1 MQRIETA
8 LEGVYILEPR
18 VFPDRRGF
26 FFESYN
32 DRTLAALGIHDR
44 FVQDNHSRSTRGTLR
59 GLHYQAAPGQVKLVR
74 VVVGEVYD
82 VAVDVRWGSPT
93 FGQHV
98 GVHLSADNKRQFYV
112 PVGFAHGFC
121 VLSDTADF
129 LYKVTSY
136 YAPQDE
142 RGVLW
147 NDPALGIEWPVTD
160 PILSDKDLALPLLKD
175 IPRDYIW
182 RG

>member
-1 MQRIETA
+1 MNRIETD
-8 LEGVYILEPR
+8 LPGVCILEPR
-18 VFPDRRGF
+18 VFEDRRGF

-32 DRTLAALGIHDR
+32 ERALAEVGITDR
-44 FVQDNHSRSTRGTLR
+44 FVQDNHSRSSRGTLR
-59 GLHYQAAPGQVKLVR
+59 GLHYQAQPGQVKLVR

-82 VAVDVRWGSPT
+82 VALDIRRGSPT
-93 FGQHV
+93 YGRHV
-98 GVHLSADNKRQFYV
+98 SVVLSAENKV
-112 PVGFAHGFC
+112 SG
-121 VLSDTADF
+121 
-129 LYKVTSY
+129 Y

-147 NDPALGIEWPVTD
+147 NDPALGIAWPVGD
-160 PILSDKDLALPLLKD
+160 PILSDKDLRLPLLRD